1 MSAHAPNKQRQLGV
15 PWRNQSSAPA
25 PRDAG
30 APAYASH
37 AIEARR
43 VRRCCDMMCA
53 HGVDCHAF
61 VRTLAS
67 LGGALARRTS
77 PSAAPQPPLSRPS
90 AAHLALGLCATRRRR
105 HGVVCLVLRAICPF
119 PFGWALGPPV
129 GRRPTRA
136 KRASCVERNRIF
148 TASPSASQRSAS
160 AQLLYKLLVQLHRLS
175 LSLSASPQP
184 QQAPAHSHHAS
195 EASRS
200 KGAMAGG
207 EGGWRSDVA
216 GGALLDRRG
225 AGALHGRTSASPS
238 SNMLSPSL
246 ERVCVW
252 ESQCYMVELSKRE
265 KLSLD
270 DGAARSAKWR
280 WQW

>member
-1 MSAHAPNKQRQLGV
+1 
-15 PWRNQSSAPA
+15 
-25 PRDAG
+25 
-30 APAYASH
+30 
-37 AIEARR
+37 
-43 VRRCCDMMCA
+43 MMCT

-160 AQLLYKLLVQLHRLS
+160 AQLLYSSTVSLYLYQHPHSLNKRPRTPTMPPRRPAAKAPWQAEKEVGGVMLLAALFWIGVVQVRCTEELPLRHHRICSRRRLNVC
-175 LSLSASPQP
+175 AS
-184 QQAPAHSHHAS
+184 
-195 EASRS
+195 
-200 KGAMAGG
+200 
-207 EGGWRSDVA
+207 
-216 GGALLDRRG
+216 
-225 AGALHGRTSASPS
+225 GRANAIWS
-238 SNMLSPSL
+238 SCP
-246 ERVCVW
+246 
-252 ESQCYMVELSKRE
+252 
-265 KLSLD
+265 
-270 DGAARSAKWR
+270 SAKS
-280 WQW
+280 

>member
-1 MSAHAPNKQRQLGV
+1 LPRIRAHAGL
-15 PWRNQSSAPA
+15 
-25 PRDAG
+25 PRGCPRA
-30 APAYASH
+30 AY
-37 AIEARR
+37 
-43 VRRCCDMMCA
+43 
-53 HGVDCHAF
+53 
-61 VRTLAS
+61 LS
-67 LGGALARRTS
+67 LSR

-90 AAHLALGLCATRRRR
+90 RSWSLRYAPPPSRCRLPCAPRHLSIPVRLGA
-105 HGVVCLVLRAICPF
+105 
-119 PFGWALGPPV
+119 
-129 GRRPTRA
+129 RPTGGAPSDSSKKSLRGA
-136 KRASCVERNRIF
+136 KQDFHCLPFSL
-148 TASPSASQRSAS
+148 TAISLCSAS
-160 AQLLYKLLVQLHRLS
+160 VQLHRLS